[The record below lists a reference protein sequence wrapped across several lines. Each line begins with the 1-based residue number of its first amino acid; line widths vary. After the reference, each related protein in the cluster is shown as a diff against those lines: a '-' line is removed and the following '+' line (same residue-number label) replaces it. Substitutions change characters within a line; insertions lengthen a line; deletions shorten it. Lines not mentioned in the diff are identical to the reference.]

1 LIHLLISIALSAYLY
16 RIWKFLSVCNT
27 YRSKKILGIPITE
40 NSINT
45 IITIVMTTE
54 LVINILWDYVSPRE
68 PSVFKLLDGER
79 IALCTSVNENVF
91 KNTSALINCLLFF
104 FICYINFKIRKAP
117 EYHFEYKAF
126 LTTAIMLAFIYV
138 AVTACVF
145 LNASRN
151 IMQLVDNS
159 FSFLCG
165 ILVLS
170 MLVLPKLKAA
180 ITGNK
185 FGQSFA
191 KSYGK
196 SENCSSEASINRIL
210 FNDNNVNVI
219 SFKDPEDEYDSKFLS
234 EKLITPFDGGYLVN
248 NVKSQRS
255 KNSSVVS
262 LGENNHYYDSNNNN
276 NRYFESTNSSHSN
289 RYFESSTNSNHY
301 FNSST
306 NSNHYFNSSTNSNHY
321 FNSSTNSSNIP
332 IRNNDIDYLYENVK
346 SYVPKLK

>member
-1 LIHLLISIALSAYLY
+1 
-16 RIWKFLSVCNT
+16 
-27 YRSKKILGIPITE
+27 
-40 NSINT
+40 
-45 IITIVMTTE
+45 
-54 LVINILWDYVSPRE
+54 
-68 PSVFKLLDGER
+68 
-79 IALCTSVNENVF
+79 
-91 KNTSALINCLLFF
+91 
-104 FICYINFKIRKAP
+104 
-117 EYHFEYKAF
+117 
-126 LTTAIMLAFIYV
+126 MLAFIYV

-306 NSNHYFNSSTNSNHY
+306 NS
-321 FNSSTNSSNIP
+321 SNIP